1 MTKPSTDTPAVQD
14 AITRALADEQHG
26 LTPELGER
34 LIAAAK
40 RLPHI
45 EQIAFSCGV
54 SPRLLVMWLRAGV
67 RQRIEPFATF
77 ALMFFEAES
86 SGLGQAIA
94 AIEKDLND
102 EKPKNATARLA
113 FLKWRF
119 GEHGQAGTTPTE
131 LMGKLLREQKD

>member
-1 MTKPSTDTPAVQD
+1 MQEKNDKVQD

-40 RLPHI
+40 LLPHI

-67 RQRIEPFATF
+67 RQRVEPFATF

-86 SGLGQAIA
+86 SGLSS
-94 AIEKDLND
+94 AIEKIELALDAG
-102 EKPKNATARLA
+102 EAKTATARLA